1 MTSSIL
7 KKEIIKII
15 TDYEENFNSKNI
27 KIIKSKEY
35 KAFVEGIIVSCGSL
49 KEYVENINDNFYNA
63 AGFRTKVL
71 NSIDKILND
80 YILKNKPYLNNS
92 KFQSK
97 AEKQYIDGVLIA
109 CSEIWKYVKKMDINK
124 EVSAHE

>member
-1 MTSSIL
+1 MTSSTL

-27 KIIKSKEY
+27 EIIKSRKY
-35 KAFVEGIIVSCGSL
+35 NAFIEGITVSCGSL
-49 KEYVENINDNFYNA
+49 KEYIENINDNFYNVT
-63 AGFRTKVL
+63 GFRTKVL

-109 CSEIWKYVKKMDINK
+109 CSEVWKYVKKIDINK
-124 EVSAHE
+124 EASA